1 VIADPPVREP
11 RAGRTGTARTSDTA
25 GDGIAVAIL
34 AAVTYV
40 PLFLSHHGTLDADTK
55 QYLYLDPEGLLGS
68 AANLWNTRTSGG
80 TVTHQNIG
88 YLWPMG
94 PYYWVTDRLGI
105 PDWVAQRLWM
115 GTIMFLAAAG
125 AYFLFRTLW
134 GDRRA
139 AVVGG
144 LAYGLSPFVLGHVT
158 GQSALLLPFTA
169 LPWLIIAARNCLR
182 GDPWRWAAVFAL
194 ITTTAGSLNGSSTL
208 FVLFGAVLW
217 IPYAVW
223 WERTASVRDGVTA
236 LLRMA
241 GLTLVT
247 QLWWLMALR
256 VGGAYGLPI
265 LQVTETVRETS
276 SSTSAIEVF
285 RGLGYWFFYGSD
297 NQGPWLRGLAP
308 DFTQSVRL
316 LAVSFAVPLACL
328 VGGWWSRFRERAY
341 FVGLTLAGLLMSTVA
356 FGAPDRSPVGSVFE
370 SMSRHSGLV
379 LSLRNTQRAAA
390 LVVLG
395 LAGLGTAGLTA
406 LLRRNTR
413 AGLVAGALVLVA
425 ALLTF
430 SSPWSAAL
438 IAPRYE
444 RPEAIPQPW
453 IDAARYLDRVGGRA
467 MLVPGIDFAT
477 YRWGNTL
484 DPVLSGLTPTELIWR
499 ELLPMGGGPG
509 ADLVA
514 AFDES
519 IQEGWFDPR
528 TVAPVARALGVSHI
542 VVANDLELER
552 YRIQR
557 PQVVMDHL
565 LDPAAGLELVATFG
579 PDYVNQNPGQPI
591 VDETE
596 LRAQYASATP
606 VPEVAIF
613 AVPGVSTEPVT
624 AYAPGH
630 ETFLHG
636 DGAGLLAA
644 ATAGLLDEDHEP
656 LLSGFEIATW
666 KAARRAARGPDA
678 RHIVTDSN
686 RKQVRRFT
694 TLRENNGATQAA
706 DGTPRSGIA
715 TDTDAAE
722 FTGSDE
728 RSQTI
733 VELAGAKSIDASAYG
748 NVVSLFPE
756 DRPANAF
763 DGDPRTSWRVDLPK
777 FRALPGD
784 NDQLLRI
791 DLGRRVTADHVDVV
805 QPQARP
811 GTQALET
818 FDVVL
823 DGDRVF
829 SATVDPAVA
838 FSPAGTR
845 VELDGKPFSTLELRI
860 PDTGYVGPVGIAEVT
875 IPGVHVEELIRLP
888 RSLEA
893 LGRVDAPIPLAYVL
907 TRLRADPS
915 QAYRVDPELSLHRRF
930 DVPTAMRFTLS
941 GTARINPRA
950 ADDVIDRV
958 LGTTPPGVS
967 VSSTEHLIGDPV
979 SRASAAVDGIPT
991 TAWTTPLVGVVGQ
1004 KWRAHV
1010 DQGFNLPS
1018 LDLDLAVD
1026 QQHSL
1031 PTKLGITVDGVTREF
1046 AVPPLPIDAR
1056 PGAVTR
1062 VTYTPD
1068 QPLVG
1073 HDLAIEILEIAPRAA
1088 PDVAGTQL
1096 VLPVGIAEV
1105 GLGTATPLASPPGSI
1120 PPICSDDL
1128 LTIDS
1133 KPVSVRVTGDVGANV
1148 DGRLAIVTC
1157 DGAPLTL
1164 TAGNHVLR
1172 TTPGLTTGID
1182 LDQLALVSPQ
1192 FTAAPPAPAPRGA
1205 PKVSSADEHHAV
1217 VWNGIDP
1224 FWVALN
1230 QSYNRGWE
1238 ATAHNGEGDST
1249 DLGTAHPIGGFANG
1263 WYVNAPYEDA
1273 TRLDF
1278 TWTPQRSVD
1287 LALLVSGLGVLACVA
1302 LVIFRRRRAAPA
1314 APEAPEPAPHPF
1326 RLAAAPLVASAVVV
1340 VVGALF
1346 GSPLLGVALLAFAVG
1361 ATLAPRSRVLAGI
1374 VTALPVAA
1382 IVAAVGLVIWR
1393 QDDHRY
1399 PHDARWPSYFGVSH
1413 GLVLFGFLALAL
1425 LVFAQRDEDLAA
1437 PPSA

>member
-1 VIADPPVREP
+1 VIADAPVREP
-11 RAGRTGTARTSDTA
+11 RAGRTAKAAAGDAR

-55 QYLYLDPEGLLGS
+55 QYLYLDPGGLLGS
-68 AANLWNTRTSGG
+68 AANLFNTRTAGG

-94 PYYWVTDRLGI
+94 PYYWVTDRLGF
-105 PDWVAQRLWM
+105 PDWVGQRFWM

-125 AYFLFRTLW
+125 AYFLFRSLW

-139 AVVGG
+139 AVVGA
-144 LAYGLSPFVLGHVT
+144 LAYGLSPFVLGHIT
-158 GQSALLLPFTA
+158 GQSALLLPFSA
-169 LPWLIIAARNCLR
+169 LPWLIIAARNTLR

-208 FVLFGAVLW
+208 FVIFGAVLW

-223 WERTASVRDGVTA
+223 WERTASVRAGVAA

-241 GLTLVT
+241 GLTLLT
-247 QLWWLMALR
+247 QLWWLMALS
-256 VGGAYGLPI
+256 VGGKYGLPI

-276 SSTSAIEVF
+276 SATSAVEVF

-297 NQGPWLRGLAP
+297 NQGPFLRGLAT
-308 DFTQSVRL
+308 DYTQSL
-316 LAVSFAVPLACL
+316 ALIAVSFVVPVACVL
-328 VGGWWSRFRERAY
+328 GGWWSRFRERAF
-341 FVGLTLAGLLMSTVA
+341 FVGLAVAGLLMSTIA

-395 LAGLGTAGLTA
+395 LAGLGTAGLTT
-406 LLRRNTR
+406 LLRKHTR
-413 AGLVAGALVLVA
+413 AGLAAGVLVLAA

-453 IDAARYLDRVGGRA
+453 IDAAHYLDRVGGRA

-484 DPVLSGLTPTELIWR
+484 DPVLSGLSDTQLIWR
-499 ELLPMGGGPG
+499 EVLPMGGGPG

-528 TVAPVARALGVSHI
+528 TVVPVARALGVSHI
-542 VVANDLELER
+542 VVANDLEIER
-552 YRIQR
+552 YRIPR

-579 PDYVNQNPGQPI
+579 SDYVNQNPGQPI

-606 VPEVAIF
+606 LPEVAIF
-613 AVPGVSTEPVT
+613 KVPGVSTEPVT
-624 AYAPGH
+624 ASAPGH

-644 ATAGLLDEDHEP
+644 ASAGLLDEGHSP
-656 LLSGFEIATW
+656 VLSGFEIATW
-666 KAARRAARGPDA
+666 NAARRAARGPDA

-686 RKQVRRFT
+686 RKQVRRFST
-694 TLRENNGATQAA
+694 VKENNGATQAR
-706 DGTPRSGIA
+706 DGTPHSGIA
-715 TDTDAAE
+715 TDVDAAE
-722 FTGSDE
+722 FTDSDA

-763 DGDPRTSWRVDLPK
+763 DGDRRTSWRVDLPK
-777 FRALPGD
+777 FRALPGT
-784 NDQLLRI
+784 NDQWLRI
-791 DLGRRVTADHVDVV
+791 DLGRRVTADHVNVV
-805 QPQARP
+805 QPQNRP
-811 GTQALET
+811 GTQALAE

-829 SATVDPAVA
+829 HAAVDPASA
-838 FSPAGTR
+838 RSSTGTL
-845 VELDGKPFSTLELRI
+845 VELDGKPFRTLEIRI
-860 PDTGYVGPVGIAEVT
+860 PDENYEGPVGIAEVT
-875 IPGVHVEELIRLP
+875 IPGVDVEEIVRLP
-888 RSLEA
+888 RSLAA
-893 LGRVDAPIPLAYVL
+893 LGKIDGPIPLAYVL

-915 QAYRVDPELSLHRRF
+915 QAYRVDPELRMRREF
-930 DVPTAMRFTLS
+930 DVPATMQFALT
-941 GTARINPRA
+941 GTARVNPRA
-950 ADDVIDRV
+950 DDDVIDRV
-958 LGTTPPGVS
+958 LQTTAPDVT
-967 VSSTEHLIGDPV
+967 VTSTEHLIGDAG
-979 SRASAAVDGIPT
+979 SRASAALDGDT
-991 TAWTTPLVGVVGQ
+991 GTVWTTPLVGVVGQ
-1004 KWRAHV
+1004 TWRAHL
-1010 DQGFNLPS
+1010 DQGFNLPA
-1018 LDLDLAVD
+1018 LHLDLAVD
-1026 QQHSL
+1026 QEHSL

-1046 AVPPLPIDAR
+1046 AVPPLPIDAG
-1056 PGAVTR
+1056 PGTVTR

-1073 HDLAIEILEIAPRAA
+1073 HDLAIQVLEIAPRAA
-1088 PDVAGTQL
+1088 PDVVGNQL
-1096 VLPVGIAEV
+1096 LLPVGIAEV
-1105 GLGTATPLASPPGSI
+1105 DLGAATPLASPPGSI

-1128 LTIDS
+1128 LTIDG
-1133 KPVSVRVTGDVGANV
+1133 KPVSVRVTGDVGANY
-1148 DGRLAIVTC
+1148 DGRLNVATC
-1157 DGAPLTL
+1157 DGAPLLL
-1164 TAGNHVLR
+1164 TAGSHIVR
-1172 TTPGLTTGID
+1172 TVPGLTTGID
-1182 LDQLALVSPQ
+1182 FDQLALVSPQ
-1192 FTAAPPAPAPRGA
+1192 FAAAAPAPTDAA
-1205 PKVSSADEHHAV
+1205 PIVENASQHHAV
-1217 VWNGIDP
+1217 IGRTTDS
-1224 FWVALN
+1224 FWLTLN
-1230 QSYNRGWE
+1230 QSFNRGWE
-1238 ATAHNGEGDST
+1238 ATAHTAGDT
-1249 DLGTAHPIGGFANG
+1249 THLGAAHAIGGFANG
-1263 WYVNAPYEDA
+1263 WFVEAPSSAA
-1273 TRLDF
+1273 TRVDF

-1287 LALLVSGLGVLACVA
+1287 IALVISGLGVLACLA
-1302 LVIFRRRRAAPA
+1302 LIVVRRRRVPHT
-1314 APEAPEPAPHPF
+1314 APEAPAPAPQPF
-1326 RLAAAPLVASAVVV
+1326 RVPAAPVVASAVVV
-1340 VVGALF
+1340 VAGVLF
-1346 GSPLLGVALLAFAVG
+1346 GSPVIGAALLVFAVG
-1361 ATLAPRSRVLAGI
+1361 ATFAPRSRVLAGI

-1382 IVAAVGLVIWR
+1382 IVAAVGLVLWK
-1393 QDDHRY
+1393 QHQYDY
-1399 PHDARWPSYFGVSH
+1399 PHDARWPSYFGVAH
-1413 GLVLFGFLALAL
+1413 ALVLFGFLALAL
-1425 LVFAQRDEDLAA
+1425 LVVAERNEDLHHAE
-1437 PPSA
+1437 